1 MVSLI
6 FGIIFDEV
14 IVNFSKCQNGSWLCT
29 KKVCPGV
36 CAAWG
41 EGHYKTFD
49 GKMFDFTGNCEYV
62 LAKGFL
68 SDTDS
73 FAVHV
78 KNVPCGTSSVTC
90 SKAATIKVGSGAATE
105 VVKIVRG
112 EEATLGPNH
121 KRYVNILTFF
131 YSIQLSS

>member
-73 FAVHV
+73 FSVHV
-78 KNVPCGTSSVTC
+78 KNLYVLFILGLDL
-90 SKAATIKVGSGAATE
+90 
-105 VVKIVRG
+105 VR
-112 EEATLGPNH
+112 A
-121 KRYVNILTFF
+121 VSCFF
-131 YSIQLSS
+131 